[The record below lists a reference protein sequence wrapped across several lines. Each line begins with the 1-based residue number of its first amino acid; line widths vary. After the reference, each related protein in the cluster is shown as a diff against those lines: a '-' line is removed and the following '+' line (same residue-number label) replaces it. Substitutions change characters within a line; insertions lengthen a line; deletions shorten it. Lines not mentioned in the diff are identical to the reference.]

1 MTATKDF
8 KMLVGGNWVSTNGTT
23 FPDYNPANGEVWAEI
38 PNASRDDA
46 RSAIEAANTAFEGW
60 KSLPY
65 TERAGYMLKAADIL
79 EKRTADF
86 ATIMSAEGG
95 SWFGK
100 CMFEAGYVVG
110 LLRAAAAITYQ
121 ATGEILPSDHAKVNM
136 IVRVPLGVVSVISP
150 WNFPLI
156 LSIRGVA
163 FAMALGNTVVLKP
176 SEETPVAGGLF
187 IAELFEEA
195 GLPEGVLNV
204 VTCSRENVED
214 VGDELV
220 THPLVRGISFTG
232 STAVG
237 RKVAAK
243 AAGHLKRFAME
254 LGGKDALV
262 ILDDA
267 DMDRAVDTAVFGT
280 FMHQGQICMSVE
292 RIIVDESLADE
303 FTDRLV
309 ERVKGLKV
317 GTPEDKGNI
326 IGPIINQRQLDKIRS
341 QVDDA
346 VNAGA
351 KVLVGGKHDG
361 LYYYPTVLTN
371 VDPKMRIFQEETFG
385 PVAPIVRV
393 KDEEEAIAIANDC
406 EYGLAAGVITK
417 NEERGLRVAQRLETG
432 ICHINDTSVY
442 DEPIVPFGGV
452 KSSGFG
458 RHGGR
463 GAIESFTETRWLTL
477 ERGGRHFPF

>member
-1 MTATKDF
+1 
-8 KMLVGGNWVSTNGTT
+8 
-23 FPDYNPANGEVWAEI
+23 
-38 PNASRDDA
+38 
-46 RSAIEAANTAFEGW
+46 
-60 KSLPY
+60 
-65 TERAGYMLKAADIL
+65 
-79 EKRTADF
+79 
-86 ATIMSAEGG
+86 
-95 SWFGK
+95 
-100 CMFEAGYVVG
+100 
-110 LLRAAAAITYQ
+110 LRAAAAITYQ
-121 ATGEILPSDHAKVNM
+121 PTGEILPSDHAKVNM

-156 LSIRGVA
+156 LSMRGAA

-187 IAELFEEA
+187 LAELFEEA

-204 VTCSRENVED
+204 VTCSRENVEA

-220 THPLVRGISFTG
+220 THPLVRGVSFTG

-237 RKVAAK
+237 RQVAAK
-243 AAGHLKRFAME
+243 AASHLKRFAME
-254 LGGKDALV
+254 LGGKDALIV
-262 ILDDA
+262 LDDA
-267 DMDRAVDTAVFGT
+267 DMDRAVDCAVFGT

-292 RIIVDESLADE
+292 RLIVDESLADE
-303 FTDRLV
+303 FTERLV

-317 GTPEDKGNI
+317 GSPDDKGNI
-326 IGPIINQRQLDKIRS
+326 IGPIINQRQLDKISS
-341 QVDDA
+341 QVDEA
-346 VNAGA
+346 VAQGA
-351 KVLVGGKHDG
+351 KVLVGGKHEG
-361 LYYYPTVLTN
+361 LFYHPTVLTN
-371 VDPKMRIFQEETFG
+371 IDPKMRIFQEETFG

-393 KDEEEAIAIANDC
+393 KSEEEAIAVANDC
-406 EYGLAAGVITK
+406 EYGLAAGIITK
-417 NEERGLRVAQRLETG
+417 NEERGLRVAHRLETG
-432 ICHINDTSVY
+432 IAHVNDTSVY